1 MEKKQKD
8 PAVLFY
14 TQDFLVGTIS
24 MSYEEKGRYITLLC
38 IQHQKGFL
46 TEKDLRLH
54 LTEEDIEVFAKFI
67 KESDGKYYNE
77 KLRNEAERRKTY
89 TANRLKNFSKSKN
102 TPISVPHI
110 NPHMEEPL
118 ETVTETVTVTLELE
132 TNNLELETI
141 NSIAEKMKI
150 KPTQKALDELN
161 KL

>member
-1 MEKKQKD
+1 MKKKQKD

-54 LTEEDIEVFAKFI
+54 LTEEDIEVFAKFT
-67 KESDGKYYNE
+67 KDADGKYYNQ
-77 KLRNEAERRKTY
+77 KLRDEAERRKTY
-89 TANRLKNFSKSKN
+89 TANRLKNFNKAKD
-102 TPISVPHI
+102 TPIS
-110 NPHMEEPL
+110 NPHMNTHMEETL
-118 ETVTETVTVTLELE
+118 ETETGTETATLELE
-132 TNNLELETI
+132 TDQLETAI
-141 NSIAEKMKI
+141 SIAEKMKQ
-150 KPTQKALDELN
+150 KPTQKELDELN